1 MDGNYRWA
9 AFCSPTRDELNYD
22 WFVRA
27 SSSSAAVES
36 ALSHTQS
43 RFYDCVTL
51 WGGSV
56 GGFRRIQWR
65 RTSVCRVKH
74 QRGWRGKNYTRVC
87 LIDELRFCSK
97 LSKFSC
103 CRKMGEEIGN
113 GFFVTQRRAAGFA
126 KLTRFL
132 WLWLTFCYV
141 AAIKLSLADI
151 LLRFLSYIGQFHQNK
166 ST

>member
-36 ALSHTQS
+36 ALAHTQP
-43 RFYDCVTL
+43 VL
-51 WGGSV
+51 WLRDTMGWV
-56 GGFRRIQWR
+56 GGRLSQNPAAAHI
-65 RTSVCRVKH
+65 RVQRH

-103 CRKMGEEIGN
+103 CRKMGEEIVN
-113 GFFVTQRRAAGFA
+113 GFFVTQQRAAGCA

-151 LLRFLSYIGQFHQNK
+151 LLPFLSNIGQLHQ
-166 ST
+166 